1 MIPVHEGHLYGLKTQ
16 KGIALMQVAEE
27 ADSPTTLLLVRV
39 CDGFLAKNYT
49 DEEINCI
56 VQCKELFFLNLPL
69 QAISRRSK
77 IYQQF
82 FAFDQPWDLPE
93 GLHLPQFQRGYS
105 VLNDGTIKWYKKR
118 RKSNDRRFVKAL
130 TPDFLK
136 LSPDA
141 CWSLPDI
148 CEFLEQ
154 GKKIEDYI

>member
-105 VLNDGTIKWYKKR
+105 VLNDDKM
-118 RKSNDRRFVKAL
+118 V
-130 TPDFLK
+130 
-136 LSPDA
+136 
-141 CWSLPDI
+141 
-148 CEFLEQ
+148 
-154 GKKIEDYI
+154 